1 MKTLLALTVLFEAAT
16 ALGLL
21 ASPPFFAN
29 LVFAAPLDAPAAQV
43 LGRVTGAALLALAA
57 ACWFAREDTASPVA
71 RGVVLA
77 MLIYNVAATA
87 ALAYAGAALHLVG
100 PLLWPAV
107 VAHVALGAWCVASVR
122 RRRAPLPGVS

>member
-29 LVFAAPLDAPAAQV
+29 MVVAQPLYAPAAHV
-43 LGRVTGAALLALAA
+43 LARVSAAALIALAA
-57 ACWFAREDTASPVA
+57 ACWFAREDIASPAA

-77 MLIYNVAATA
+77 MLVYNVGATA

-107 VAHVALGAWCVASVR
+107 AAHVGLTAWCVASLR
-122 RRRAPLPGVS
+122 RPV